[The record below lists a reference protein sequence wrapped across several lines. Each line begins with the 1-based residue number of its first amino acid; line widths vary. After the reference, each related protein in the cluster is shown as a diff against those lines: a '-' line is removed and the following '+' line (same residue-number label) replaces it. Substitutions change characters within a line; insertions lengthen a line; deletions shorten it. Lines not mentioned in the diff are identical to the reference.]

1 MSSLHRLVYTSF
13 RKPNCDEKEIQNIL
27 ESCKKNN
34 PQRDITGI
42 LLHSDKRF
50 IQYIE
55 GQKDDVL
62 ELYNL
67 IKDDDRHTS
76 VNQRN
81 LEPINKRIFPSWEMG
96 YKDVDKIEFDTE
108 ASAQDQKTFNMLIKD
123 ELDFDDNALRILQ
136 LFFKMA

>member
-13 RKPNCDEKEIQNIL
+13 RKSNCDEKEIEKIL

-55 GQKDDVL
+55 GQKDEVL

-81 LEPINKRIFPSWEMG
+81 FEPIDKRIFPSWEMG

-108 ASAQDQKTFNMLIKD
+108 ASNEDQNTFNGLIKD

>member
-1 MSSLHRLVYTSF
+1 MSTLHRLVYTSF
-13 RKPNCDEKEIQNIL
+13 RKPNCDEKEIEKIL
-27 ESCKKNN
+27 DSCKKNN
-34 PQRDITGI
+34 PQRNITGI

-55 GQKDDVL
+55 GTKDEVL
-62 ELYNL
+62 ALYEL
-67 IKDDDRHTS
+67 IKDDPRHTS

-81 LEPINKRIFPSWEMG
+81 FEPIAERIFPSWEMG
-96 YKDVDKIEFDTE
+96 YKDVDKIEFNTE
-108 ASAQDQKTFNMLIKD
+108 ASDINQKTFNRLLKG